1 MISEEKIQALIAAI
15 RAAKEGNPD
24 VQLPRWEDAPLLN
37 TLVDELQEWN
47 IRAISTRNQAVEQE
61 RDLYETIF
69 NQIPADVVII
79 DRNYRY
85 LFLSKVAVK
94 DPELRQWLIG
104 KTDYEYC
111 AYRGIDP
118 QLAFDRQAILDQALS
133 TRKPVQLMEVRP
145 DRDGIVRHK
154 RRMLSPVLN
163 HEGETILF
171 VGHGMDVTDLAE
183 TERSLREQNAALEK
197 ANYELDQFVYRA
209 SHDLR
214 APLASVTGL
223 IELAQQS
230 ELPADAV
237 QYLALMARATAKMD
251 SFIRDIVDHS
261 KNSRQDLHIEAIDLA
276 EEVES
281 ALQQLGFMK
290 GADQVDIRLN
300 LRVEAPFYSDRFR
313 IGVLL
318 NNLISNAVKYQD
330 PHKPH
335 PYVELEALVTR
346 DTVRLSIQDNGIG
359 ISEQHTPHV
368 FEMFYRASNAAPGTG
383 IGLYIVQEIA
393 HKLGGRATLQSQPGI
408 GTTVSLEFPNRK
420 APDPA

>member
-1 MISEEKIQALIAAI
+1 M
-15 RAAKEGNPD
+15 
-24 VQLPRWEDAPLLN
+24 QLPRWEDAPLLN
-37 TLVDELQEWN
+37 TLVDELQDWN
-47 IRAISTRNQAVEQE
+47 TRAISIQNKAVEQE

-85 LFLSKVAVK
+85 MFLSKVAVK

-118 QLAFDRQAILDQALS
+118 QLALDRQAILDQALA

-145 DRDGIVRHK
+145 DREGIVRHK

-163 HEGETILF
+163 HDGEPILF

-183 TERSLREQNAALEK
+183 KEQSLREQNAALEK

-230 ELPADAV
+230 DLPPEAM

-261 KNSRQDLHIEAIDLA
+261 KNARQDLQFEAIDLA
-276 EEVES
+276 SEVES

-290 GADQVDIRLN
+290 GADRVDIRLN
-300 LRVEAPFYSDRFR
+300 LRIEAPLYSDRFR

-330 PHKPH
+330 VRKPH
-335 PYVELEALVTR
+335 PFAELEALVTK
-346 DTVRLSIQDNGIG
+346 DTVRLSIRDNGIG
-359 ISEQHTPHV
+359 IAEQHTPHV

-383 IGLYIVQEIA
+383 IGLYIVQEVA
-393 HKLGGRATLQSQPGI
+393 HKLGGRATLQSQSGL
-408 GTTVSLEFPNRK
+408 GTTVSLEFPNGS
-420 APDPA
+420 APDLA